1 MTPEERRQLCDD
13 IDKSHARHRQLV
25 ERIAAGET
33 TGVNAEWDE
42 LDRLNE
48 EILRRTKEH
57 MKPK

>member
-1 MTPEERRQLCDD
+1 MTREERRQLCDD

-33 TGVNAEWDE
+33 SGVNAEWDE

>member
-42 LDRLNE
+42 LDRFNE